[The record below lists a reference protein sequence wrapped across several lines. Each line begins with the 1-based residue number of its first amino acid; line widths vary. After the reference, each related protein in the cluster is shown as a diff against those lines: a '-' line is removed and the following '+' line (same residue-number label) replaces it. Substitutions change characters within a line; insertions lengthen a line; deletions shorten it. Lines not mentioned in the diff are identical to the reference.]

1 MVKKAKKKAAP
12 KPKKK
17 KKVAKPKPTP
27 MTTQQYLET
36 LDALGLTVAG
46 KQTAKALGLGLR
58 HCQRI
63 AAGDTPVPPPVKILL
78 GMYLKHG
85 IAE

>member
-1 MVKKAKKKAAP
+1 MVKKA
-12 KPKKK
+12 K
-17 KKVAKPKPTP
+17 KKVAKPKPVGPTP
-27 MTTQQYLET
+27 MTTRQYLKV
-36 LDALGLTVAG
+36 LDTLGLTVAG

-63 AAGDTPVPPPVKILL
+63 AAGDVRVPPPVELLL

-85 IAE
+85 LDETND